1 MAVVPEAV
9 LNDPRQM
16 GAALVVVG
24 NSSTAEDLDPVMVVT
39 WFLSEGVPFT
49 SAEEAHEALECTRD
63 LLAQIDDVMAG
74 DESFVPDGFS
84 SEHWAFFREALRDG
98 VQAIEVEV
106 QDLEVLEEAA
116 DQIETLYDAL
126 VMTGVVEAPVI
137 EYEPV
142 DLTE

>member
-16 GAALVVVG
+16 GAALMVVG

-49 SAEEAHEALECTRD
+49 SAEEAHEALECTRN

-74 DESFVPDGFS
+74 DENFVPDGFS
-84 SEHWAFFREALRDG
+84 SEH
-98 VQAIEVEV
+98 
-106 QDLEVLEEAA
+106 
-116 DQIETLYDAL
+116 
-126 VMTGVVEAPVI
+126 
-137 EYEPV
+137 
-142 DLTE
+142 